1 MYFEDINDKV
11 HFVYI
16 FVSSKGMGIFCS
28 NIFNRALENGRY
40 LGKEVE
46 IASWES
52 NRKGKAQI
60 PCEAQTQMLNKS
72 SLH

>member
-52 NRKGKAQI
+52 NRKGKAKFFEHI
-60 PCEAQTQMLNKS
+60 GSNTL
-72 SLH
+72 